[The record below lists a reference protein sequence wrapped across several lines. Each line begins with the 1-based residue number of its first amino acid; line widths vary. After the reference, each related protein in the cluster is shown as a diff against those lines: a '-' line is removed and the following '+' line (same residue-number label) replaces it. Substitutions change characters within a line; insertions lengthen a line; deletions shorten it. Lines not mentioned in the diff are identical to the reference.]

1 MVFRSWCLVVAS
13 VAVVFLNVSCSVV
26 VGGEVSPKKVAP
38 LRSVMLTRED
48 VPGVTDVN
56 WSDISGYQSNCAAAD
71 NDLNLTLSPN
81 PEAQLSVGRFEGDGM
96 SVTQVMIFNLI
107 ESKKGGRVRGLQ
119 ADVVACDGVES
130 TENRPWPDRP
140 VPAPG
145 EQVSVAMSALEPGS
159 LPRGAFGFRQRAT
172 TRASVVVVDMV
183 YAPVRRGDQMGILMI
198 RTAATEGK
206 TGSQDA
212 VGLLNKALHR
222 ADARIDPAQLD
233 RAGAVVAGITQGHGD
248 TDVASN
254 ALSPPTNTLS

>member
-13 VAVVFLNVSCSVV
+13 VAMVFLNVSCSVV
-26 VGGEVSPKKVAP
+26 VGGEVTPKKVAP

-48 VPGVTDVN
+48 VPGATDVN

-71 NDLNLTLSPN
+71 NGLNLTLSSE
-81 PEAQLSVGRFEGDGM
+81 PENQLSVGRFEGDGM

-107 ESKKGGRVRGLQ
+107 ESKKGETVRGLQ

-130 TENRPWPDRP
+130 TENRPWPDKP

-172 TRASVVVVDMV
+172 TRASVVVVD
-183 YAPVRRGDQMGILMI
+183 
-198 RTAATEGK
+198 
-206 TGSQDA
+206 
-212 VGLLNKALHR
+212 LH
-222 ADARIDPAQLD
+222 
-233 RAGAVVAGITQGHGD
+233 
-248 TDVASN
+248 
-254 ALSPPTNTLS
+254 

>member
-1 MVFRSWCLVVAS
+1 MVFRSWWLVVAS

-26 VGGEVSPKKVAP
+26 VGGEVTSKKVAP

-48 VPGVTDVN
+48 VPGATDVN

-71 NDLNLTLSPN
+71 NHLNLTLSPN
-81 PEAQLSVGRFEGDGM
+81 PETQLSVGRFEGDGM

-107 ESKKGGRVRGLQ
+107 ESKKGETVRGLQ

-130 TENRPWPDRP
+130 TENRPGPDRP

-145 EQVSVAMSALEPGS
+145 GPVRGAMAALESDS
-159 LPRGAFGFRQRAT
+159 LPRGAFGVRQRAT
-172 TRASVVVVDMV
+172 TRAGVVVVDMV

-198 RTAATEGK
+198 RTAAMEGK

-212 VGLLNKALHR
+212 VGLLNKALRR
-222 ADARIDPAQLD
+222 ADARIDPAQLIAPAQSSPASG
-233 RAGAVVAGITQGHGD
+233 RATATP
-248 TDVASN
+248 T
-254 ALSPPTNTLS
+254 SPPTP

>member
-1 MVFRSWCLVVAS
+1 MVFRSRCFVVAS
-13 VAVVFLNVSCSVV
+13 ATMLFLNVSCSVV
-26 VGGEVSPKKVAP
+26 VGGEVTPKKVAP

-48 VPGVTDVN
+48 VPGATDVN

-71 NDLNLTLSPN
+71 NGLNLTLSSE
-81 PEAQLSVGRFEGDGM
+81 PENQLSVGRFEGDGM

-107 ESKKGGRVRGLQ
+107 ESKKGETVRGLQ

-130 TENRPWPDRP
+130 TENRPWPDKP

-183 YAPVRRGDQMGILMI
+183 YAPVRRGDQLGILMI

-222 ADARIDPAQLD
+222 ADARIDPDQLIAPAQSSP
-233 RAGAVVAGITQGHGD
+233 
-248 TDVASN
+248 ASGS
-254 ALSPPTNTLS
+254 AAATPTSPPTP

>member
-13 VAVVFLNVSCSVV
+13 VAMVFLNVSCSVV
-26 VGGEVSPKKVAP
+26 GGGEVSPKKVAP

-48 VPGVTDVN
+48 VPGATDVK

-71 NDLNLTLSPN
+71 NGLNLTLSSD
-81 PEAQLSVGRFEGDGM
+81 PETQLSVGRFEGDGM

-107 ESKKGGRVRGLQ
+107 ESKKGETVRGLQ
-119 ADVVACDGVES
+119 EDVVACDGVES
-130 TENRPWPDRP
+130 TEERPWPDRP

-145 EQVSVAMSALEPGS
+145 ERVSVAMTALEPGS

-212 VGLLNKALHR
+212 VGLLNKALRR
-222 ADARIDPAQLD
+222 ADARIDPDQLTAPAQSSP
-233 RAGAVVAGITQGHGD
+233 
-248 TDVASN
+248 ASGS
-254 ALSPPTNTLS
+254 ATATPTSPPTP